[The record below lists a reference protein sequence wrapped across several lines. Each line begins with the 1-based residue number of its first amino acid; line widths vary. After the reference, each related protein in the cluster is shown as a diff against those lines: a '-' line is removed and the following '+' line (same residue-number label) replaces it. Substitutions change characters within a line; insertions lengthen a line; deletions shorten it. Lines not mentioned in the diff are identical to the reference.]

1 MRVSEL
7 RRRWT
12 EPFKPRVCSDVRIL
26 IQRVSRAAFSVDG
39 SVVSEIGLGMVL
51 LVGVGDGDGPT
62 DAEALAEK
70 CAHLRIFEDHAGK
83 MNRSV
88 LEVEGR
94 ILAIPQFTLYADT
107 RRGRR
112 PSFVEAAPPGPGK
125 ELFEVFVEHLRGH
138 GLPVESGIFGAHM
151 EVEIHN
157 DGPVTLM
164 IQSPKAKELS
174 PTHGAIS

>member
-1 MRVSEL
+1 M
-7 RRRWT
+7 
-12 EPFKPRVCSDVRIL
+12 RIL
-26 IQRVSRAAFSVDG
+26 IQRVNRAAVSVDG

-51 LVGVGDGDGPT
+51 LVGVGDGPI
-62 DAEALAEK
+62 DAEALADK

-88 LEVEGR
+88 LEVGGR

-125 ELFEVFVEHLRGH
+125 ELFEAFIEHLSGH
-138 GLPVESGIFGAHM
+138 GLTVKSGIFGAHM

-164 IQSPKAKELS
+164 IQSPRARELS
-174 PTHGAIS
+174 PNSGAIS